1 MGGSAQFIGGSEVVP
16 SLERGVIDAAEFT
29 NTTSDRLLGFPDV
42 RKVLM
47 VQSYHQPIEV
57 LELMFNK
64 NKYDS
69 LPADLQA
76 ILKYATMAE
85 SADFNWKFMDR
96 NSQDY
101 QAIKQSGVQVY
112 QTPQSVLQA
121 QLEAWD
127 RVISEESPS
136 DPFFAKVI
144 QSQKEWAKRVGEWS
158 LDITVE
164 NQTAYNHFFN
174 SQA

>member
-1 MGGSAQFIGGSEVVP
+1 MGVSAQFIGGSEVVP

-85 SADFNWKFMDR
+85 SADFNWKFLER

-112 QTPQSVLQA
+112 KTPQSILQA

-127 RVISEESPS
+127 RVIADESPT

-144 QSQKEWAKRVGEWS
+144 ESQKGWAKRVGEWS

-174 SQA
+174 TQA